1 MMNLKFILLIPILE
15 IISFILFGD
24 ILGFF
29 PVLFL
34 IFLTFII
41 GLLLIRSNIN
51 LKDIENLIHEP
62 NQWIYKKIAGILL
75 IIPGFITDFLGLVM
89 LIKSLRSFAWDLIIK
104 KKKFRDSKNKNKD
117 NVIEGDYRDLDK
129 K

>member
-1 MMNLKFILLIPILE
+1 MNLKFILLIPILE
-15 IISFILFGD
+15 IICFILFGD

-34 IFLTFII
+34 IFLTLII

-51 LKDIENLIHEP
+51 LKDIESLIQEP
-62 NQWIYKKIAGILL
+62 NEWIYKKIAGILL

-89 LIKSLRSFAWDLIIK
+89 LIKSLRSFVWDLVIK
-104 KKKFRDSKNKNKD
+104 KKKFEDNKQKGKD

>member
-1 MMNLKFILLIPILE
+1 MNLKFILLIPILE

-104 KKKFRDSKNKNKD
+104 KKKFRDGKNKNKD

>member
-1 MMNLKFILLIPILE
+1 MIPILE

>member
-1 MMNLKFILLIPILE
+1 MMNLKFILLILILE

-75 IIPGFITDFLGLVM
+75 IIPGFITDFLGLGKLSV
-89 LIKSLRSFAWDLIIK
+89 LSIVLSTYRFKSLVKCLTFI
-104 KKKFRDSKNKNKD
+104 SKE
-117 NVIEGDYRDLDK
+117 ISG
-129 K
+129 